1 MGKNKDEIF
10 EASKIACDTWNS
22 KNPKFPVAIG
32 VISYHLEGYVIF
44 VDGKINFYRDGH
56 EFNGLF
62 KIGNYKTSFDDPME
76 LVYAWLECIE
86 ECYNAKFE

>member
-22 KNPKFPVAIG
+22 NNPKFPVAIG